1 MLFDEMGNPN
11 LPRGFQSYYPP
22 LEGKMSIGTTETT
35 TRCWAILPF
44 PWLSCGITHS
54 LPSLFSIIQTHK
66 WGEVVAI
73 IFSTCVIIIYGCFR
87 VKCFVIEISLSMVP
101 LPWCR
106 FFKRCFSC
114 FILSLFLLLLTL
126 PLIERLFHTRRCAKT
141 SVCIISWFPG
151 ALQ

>member
-1 MLFDEMGNPN
+1 MGNPS

-22 LEGKMSIGTTETT
+22 LEGKMSICTTETT
-35 TRCWAILPF
+35 TRHWAILPF

-66 WGEVVAI
+66 WGRGSGYYFLYLLI
-73 IFSTCVIIIYGCFR
+73 TIYGCFR
-87 VKCFVIEISLSMVP
+87 VKYFVIEISLSVVP
-101 LPWCR
+101 LAWCR

-126 PLIERLFHTRRCAKT
+126 PLIEWLFHTRRCAKT